1 MNSDVPFTESG
12 PLSAPDVDPLENLLI
27 EHPSMSVYQIRRR
40 MSGVEED
47 EELGSDEDE
56 EDNSRLVSIYS
67 SGLHMHICLK
77 KTD

>member
-1 MNSDVPFTESG
+1 
-12 PLSAPDVDPLENLLI
+12 
-27 EHPSMSVYQIRRR
+27 

-67 SGLHMHICLK
+67 SGLRMHICLK
-77 KTD
+77 YK

>member
-1 MNSDVPFTESG
+1 
-12 PLSAPDVDPLENLLI
+12 
-27 EHPSMSVYQIRRR
+27 

-67 SGLHMHICLK
+67 SGLHMHIYLK
-77 KTD
+77 WKSKNTDWIYISVHEVSEHVLSSFSKNKSES